1 MRVLGD
7 ERLGGRVNSFARGVY
22 MDFTI
27 SVVLVEGKKTGTKE
41 YILTR
46 ECLLHRLVGFA
57 RFSNTT
63 YTHYTVVFYCHHT
76 HIHVG
81 FCIVLYRN
89 VSATSISFRSYMV

>member
-27 SVVLVEGKKTGTKE
+27 SVVLVEGKKKTGTKE

-46 ECLLHRLVGFA
+46 ECLLRRLVGFA

-63 YTHYTVVFYCHHT
+63 YTHYTVVFYCHRGHT
-76 HIHVG
+76 HIYV
-81 FCIVLYRN
+81 
-89 VSATSISFRSYMV
+89 

>member
-27 SVVLVEGKKTGTKE
+27 SVVLVEEEKKRAPKN
-41 YILTR
+41 LTR
-46 ECLLHRLVGFA
+46 ECLMHRRRLVGFA

-63 YTHYTVVFYCHHT
+63 YTYYTAVFYCHRVYVCYY
-76 HIHVG
+76 I
-81 FCIVLYRN
+81 CRILYNIVM
-89 VSATSISFRSYMV
+89 S